1 MTAKGQ
7 AKLSQQNRVVALNG
21 TSAGVK
27 IASAPFTRRASS
39 KALKTARESTVW
51 RASAMSSNSV
61 GTPGRLDNEQS
72 HSPLSLTRRR
82 IFQFG
87 ISSSSSA
94 SAASVQA
101 PCRQPSLDMC
111 RFARPPQYRKPLAG
125 TLHDL
130 PKQCHCH
137 GVGGL
142 QLPIQSI
149 QFCRLH
155 RTKAHETTS
164 TVGGLQC
171 HLLFAGPVI
180 KKPERSTPKDIN
192 LACRSKRH
200 LYSLLMLVTAFWSGI
215 PMAWASHHH
224 TRAASGFLC
233 ENHHADS
240 VQKERET
247 DDDFRSRDSVGRF
260 AYWRVGQ
267 ERGRFTSLSDCSLG
281 GLGDD
286 FPKRACSP
294 ATLKARSLSAFVRT
308 IMEFL

>member
-1 MTAKGQ
+1 
-7 AKLSQQNRVVALNG
+7 
-21 TSAGVK
+21 
-27 IASAPFTRRASS
+27 
-39 KALKTARESTVW
+39 
-51 RASAMSSNSV
+51 MSSNSV
-61 GTPGRLDNEQS
+61 GTPGRRDNEQS
-72 HSPLSLTRRR
+72 HSPPSLTRRR

-87 ISSSSSA
+87 ISSSRSA

-101 PCRQPSLDMC
+101 PCRQRSLDMC

-130 PKQCHCH
+130 PKQCPCR

-192 LACRSKRH
+192 LACRSQRH
-200 LYSLLMLVTAFWSGI
+200 LYSLLMLVIAFWSGI
-215 PMAWASHHH
+215 SMAWASHHH
-224 TRAASGFLC
+224 ARAPSRFLC

-247 DDDFRSRDSVGRF
+247 DDDFRCHDSVGRF

-267 ERGRFTSLSDCSLG
+267 ERGRFTSCSDGSLG
-281 GLGDD
+281 ALGED
-286 FPKRACSP
+286 FPKGLAAPAVLTACSFLFRP
-294 ATLKARSLSAFVRT
+294 NHYGIPIGAPWRIRSATSGEKTGATTPVSLECT
-308 IMEFL
+308 IRELLSWKQRGGVQCALFHA